1 MNEMLLLGFSI
12 LSTTFGS
19 NFSLAKLEFIDS
31 SILLI
36 SDLWDLTVCKIWSR
50 YLDVIQSLINGVVT
64 DNNI

>member
-1 MNEMLLLGFSI
+1 MNEILLLDFSI
-12 LSTTFGS
+12 LSTSFGS
-19 NFSLAKLEFIDS
+19 NFSLAKFEFIDS